1 MNFYESKKNYI
12 FLLMLCG
19 AVFLFFAGLTVYTYS
34 EGSYFLM
41 TVCLSLTLLM
51 IWVTFKNAQK
61 LTGDNPYVTT
71 GKDYLTLY
79 VTPNEKVDIQWTD
92 IIDYVFYEI
101 QGNKFIG
108 LVLQDEE
115 KYAHEMSDSM
125 RRMTRLN
132 MKMGY
137 PMLNITFLFG
147 KNSLHSVYKKIS
159 ALIRSTL
166 SISSRLQI
174 LNITFISHLFSVHNP
189 SVQ

>member
-79 VTPNEKVDIQWTD
+79 VMPNEKVDIQWTD
-92 IIDYVFYEI
+92 IIDYVFYE
-101 QGNKFIG
+101 
-108 LVLQDEE
+108 
-115 KYAHEMSDSM
+115 
-125 RRMTRLN
+125 T
-132 MKMGY
+132 
-137 PMLNITFLFG
+137 G
-147 KNSLHSVYKKIS
+147 K
-159 ALIRSTL
+159 
-166 SISSRLQI
+166 
-174 LNITFISHLFSVHNP
+174 
-189 SVQ
+189 

>member
-108 LVLQDEE
+108 LVLLDEE

-137 PMLNITFLFG
+137 PMLNITFRHIIEKEQLT
-147 KNSLHSVYKKIS
+147 KELD
-159 ALIRSTL
+159 R
-166 SISSRLQI
+166 
-174 LNITFISHLFSVHNP
+174 HNQN
-189 SVQ
+189 VTIHFEEGAK